1 MIQDRD
7 IALIE
12 ELRAQPDESAWLE
25 FKRDNDDS
33 EIFDKCYALKP

>member
-12 ELRAQPDESAWLE
+12 ELRAQPDELALMK
-25 FKRDNDDS
+25 FKRDCDDPV
-33 EIFDKCYALKP
+33 IINYYALNP